1 MSFPTKNMNNDK
13 ICLEFD
19 DKLVSKTPQSKLS
32 GNNKMKLNYN

>member
-1 MSFPTKNMNNDK
+1 MSFPTKNFTSDK

-32 GNNKMKLNYN
+32 GINKMQFI